1 MYLANCPSQN
11 SPTIFT
17 DEPYF
22 IHRRSFSEQRPA
34 PGQYSTGTGGQNS
47 TGANSWGNLAVKDS
61 KLQSELGYVTG
72 NAPRDKTFRAALDD
86 ELARI
91 EHFLQ

>member
-1 MYLANCPSQN
+1 MYLANYPSLN

-17 DEPYF
+17 DEPYLSTDA
-22 IHRRSFSEQRPA
+22 RSVNSVP
-34 PGQYSTGTGGQNS
+34 PLVNNSTGTGGQYS